1 MSPTQTLSP
10 SQIGSAMSP
19 PQSVQSNHTMSPPH
33 HQQMHMSP
41 PPHGNNGQ
49 QQLSPMKSQQMNGR
63 QQQLGS
69 QQLPTSPTHI
79 AAMRGA
85 THQRHQQFDFNNV
98 SSQQFTYPT
107 PPHSQG
113 GLLQNGNHQVSDGMN
128 YMTPSPDSPGQWS
141 STSPQSHSD
150 WSETGIH
157 SPPSN
162 NNCVGQTSL
171 QQNQQFHHQQ
181 KQHQQQ
187 QMHQQQQQ
195 QMAQQ
200 MMQQQT
206 DGVLI

>member
-1 MSPTQTLSP
+1 M
-10 SQIGSAMSP
+10 G
-19 PQSVQSNHTMSPPH
+19 
-33 HQQMHMSP
+33 
-41 PPHGNNGQ
+41 
-49 QQLSPMKSQQMNGR
+49 
-63 QQQLGS
+63 
-69 QQLPTSPTHI
+69 PTSPTHI

-98 SSQQFTYPT
+98 SSQQFMYPT

-113 GLLQNGNHQVSDGMN
+113 GLLQNGNHPVSDGMN

-141 STSPQSHSD
+141 SASPQSHSD

-181 KQHQQQ
+181 KQHQ
-187 QMHQQQQQ
+187 
-195 QMAQQ
+195 MAQQ